1 MASTCRSRYRRY
13 QKRKCITNMEFTVK
27 DIFVMGVKKRF
38 HRKSVGKRL
47 IAAYEEAA
55 KKIGYSYSQV
65 KTVAAGHY
73 PEYDVTNQF
82 YVSLGYKPLEVFPAL
97 WDEKNPC
104 QIYIKYLG
112 D

>member
-1 MASTCRSRYRRY
+1 
-13 QKRKCITNMEFTVK
+13 MEFTVK

-47 IAAYEEAA
+47 IAAYEEVA
-55 KKIGYSYSQV
+55 KKMGYSYSQV